1 MNRELT
7 QQDFEKLQPLEAHLT
22 RGFYGRY
29 IYGLRKG
36 DFSKMVETYRDLGY
50 AAHTMDYSCN
60 RCLMQLTSTLGKL
73 YFDYKKKMEE
83 GYGVKETGKD
93 HPEKTQVF
101 DGEPAKNAKRKVGEY
116 NLNGELLR
124 EFESVTKAVEET
136 GISKNTLYKSLKDN
150 ETIDGRKYAYITA

>member
-1 MNRELT
+1 MREFT
-7 QQDFEKLQPLEAHLT
+7 QKDYENLKPFEAHLN
-22 RGFYGRY
+22 RGYYGRY
-29 IYGLRKG
+29 YYGLRRV
-36 DFSKMVETYRDLGY
+36 DFNRLVEIYRDLGLTQ
-50 AAHTMDYSCN
+50 AMDYSCG
-60 RCLMQLTSTLGKL
+60 RCILQLTCTLGKA
-73 YFDYKKKMEE
+73 YFEYKRKMEE

-136 GISKNTLYKSLKDN
+136 GVSKGNIYKSLKDN
-150 ETIDGRKYAYITA
+150 TPVDGVTFRYI

>member
-1 MNRELT
+1 MREFTKTDYENLKPFEPHLNR
-7 QQDFEKLQPLEAHLT
+7 
-22 RGFYGRY
+22 GYYGRY
-29 IYGLRKG
+29 YYALRRNEFNRLVEIYRSLGL
-36 DFSKMVETYRDLGY
+36 TQ
-50 AAHTMDYSCN
+50 AMDYSCG
-60 RCLMQLTSTLGKL
+60 RCILTLTSTLGRV
-73 YFDYKKKMEE
+73 YFEYKKKMEE